1 MLLIDLKFSLLTGGP
16 GGGRGG
22 RGTPRGGR
30 GGGGGNR
37 DRPPSSTLM
46 VFNLS
51 RNTEPFELQNVFTDS
66 NDVYLPKDRETGE
79 KRG

>member
-1 MLLIDLKFSLLTGGP
+1 MDINIWLGGS
-16 GGGRGG
+16 RG
-22 RGTPRGGR
+22 RGTPGSGR
-30 GGGGGNR
+30 GGGGNR
-37 DRPPSSTLM
+37 DRAPNSSLM

-51 RNTEPFELQNVFTDS
+51 FGTESYSLQDVFTES